1 MPYLL
6 DTNILSSLL
15 RQPSGPVASQIRRH
29 GIGAVCTS
37 IIVASEMRFGALKHG
52 SMRLIS
58 EIEGLFARLQVMP
71 FEAPA
76 DRFYAEL
83 RADLARSGTPI
94 GANDMFIAAHTMTL
108 GYTLVTANER
118 EFSQVKNLR
127 IENWLR

>member
-1 MPYLL
+1 MSYLL
-6 DTNILSSLL
+6 DTNILSGLL
-15 RQPSGPVASQIRRH
+15 HDPTGSVAKQIRRH
-29 GIGAVCTS
+29 GMETVCTS
-37 IIVASEMRFGALKHG
+37 IVVACEMRFGALKHG

-83 RADLARSGTPI
+83 RADSVRSGKPI
-94 GANDMFIAAHTMTL
+94 GGNDMFIAAHALAL

-118 EFSQVKNLR
+118 EFSQVKTLR